1 MSAEAAAQRPYH
13 RKILC
18 ICQEAGIANELSVET
33 FLQTPLMKQKKS
45 KKRTRILVLEP
56 DEHLASAIMSSL
68 QEAAPDALVEMTRS
82 LEAAQQLAL
91 GVKPELF
98 VLDVDA
104 APDLGQDFLYDLRT
118 SHPNA
123 RAIILTGVHLPEQR
137 EQVAGLGAIHFLEKP
152 LVQWDFVDLVERLL
166 RSGKD
171 KTAEKFQGT
180 LRDLQFTDIIQL
192 KCMSGTT
199 AVVEFIGPSGEK
211 ARVFFEKGQVR
222 HATAPGRQGMAAFNE
237 IVRWKGATI
246 SEVTDAPSS
255 PRTIDMDWQ
264 HLLME
269 AVRGTDEAEAAPAR
283 ESRQENPKILVVD
296 DSLMLL
302 SFVKEVLIDANYD
315 VTAASTGEEAVRAA
329 QTGTPDLI
337 LLDFILPD
345 MKGDEV
351 CRRLLE
357 NPGTAAI
364 PVVYISGYGAE
375 LQASRSENSNVIGF
389 LNKPFTSDLLIQT
402 VETHMPRKSEEPE
415 PTQPSAVEPTP
426 ATEADFPVEQE
437 PAYREAIEVGP
448 EITQTQETPWWT
460 PAPANDVPTEATP
473 AAFEAAAEQSYVP
486 DESLTGDAYFCGDT
500 RFFSLNRALQIIA
513 TQKLTGTLRFF
524 WDKQPVDLLTQN
536 GQVLFATSRDPDLYC
551 PEAPVTLSNVDPDR
565 IAAARAQQQETG
577 CPLFVTL
584 AQENLILHEPAMQL
598 TQHHGQKLFAELW
611 SAQCVRFSFHQGA
624 LPDFAAALP
633 GELDVDQW
641 ALATLRL
648 VQFPELGDRAYYDPT
663 SVPAYTRDGF
673 ERVQN
678 LRLTVAEAQFASQ
691 FNGARSV
698 QQIAK
703 NLRLDLK
710 FASVTLFRFLALEI
724 VECWPGSSA
733 TGQEKKGIFQRLGQ
747 VVGLGE

>member
-1 MSAEAAAQRPYH
+1 
-13 RKILC
+13 
-18 ICQEAGIANELSVET
+18 
-33 FLQTPLMKQKKS
+33 MKQKKS
-45 KKRTRILVLEP
+45 KQTTRILVLEP
-56 DEHLASAIMSSL
+56 DEQLASAIVSSL
-68 QEAAPDALVEMTRS
+68 QQAAPEALVEMTRS
-82 LEAAQQLAL
+82 LEEAQQLVL

-104 APDLGQDFLYDLRT
+104 APDLGQDFLFDLRT

-123 RAIILTGVHLPEQR
+123 RAIVLTGVHLPEQR
-137 EQVAGLGAIHFLEKP
+137 EQVSGLGAIHFLEKP

-166 RSGKD
+166 RPGTD
-171 KTAEKFQGT
+171 TAAEKFQGT

-192 KCMSGTT
+192 KCMSGAT
-199 AVVEFIGPSGEK
+199 AVVEFTGPSGEK

-222 HATAPGRQGMAAFNE
+222 HATGPGRQGMAAFNE
-237 IVRWKGATI
+237 IVRWKGGTV
-246 SEVTDAPSS
+246 SEVADAPPG
-255 PRTIDMDWQ
+255 PRTIEMDWQ

-269 AVRGTDEAEAAPAR
+269 AVRGADEADVAPAKK
-283 ESRQENPKILVVD
+283 SRRKKGNPKILVID

-302 SFVKEVLIDANYD
+302 SFVKEVLLEANYD
-315 VTAASTGEEAVRAA
+315 VTTASTGEEAVRAA
-329 QTGTPDLI
+329 QSGGPDLI

-351 CRRLLE
+351 CRRLVE

-364 PVVYISGYGAE
+364 PVAYMSGYGAE

-389 LNKPFTSDLLIQT
+389 LNKPFTSDLLIKT
-402 VETHMPRKSEEPE
+402 VETHMPKKSDDPE
-415 PTQPSAVEPTP
+415 PSQPKSAEPQP
-426 ATEADFPVEQE
+426 AAEADFPVEQE
-437 PAYREAIEVGP
+437 PAYGEVSEVGP
-448 EITQTQETPWWT
+448 EIPQTTEAPWWT
-460 PAPANDVPTEATP
+460 PAPTTDAPIATP
-473 AAFEAAAEQSYVP
+473 AAFEPAAEQYYIP
-486 DESLTGDAYFCGDT
+486 DDSVTGGAHFCGDT
-500 RFFSLNRALQIIA
+500 RFFSINRALQIIA
-513 TQKLTGTLRFF
+513 AQKLTGTLRFF
-524 WDKQPVDLLTQN
+524 WDKQPVELMTQN
-536 GQVLFATSRDPDLYC
+536 GQVLFATSRDPELYC

-577 CPLFVTL
+577 CPLFITL
-584 AQENLILHEPAMQL
+584 AQENLILHEPATQL

-611 SAQCVRFSFHQGA
+611 SAPCVRFSFQQES
-624 LPDFAAALP
+624 LPDFATTLA
-633 GELDVDQW
+633 GDLDVDQW
-641 ALATLRL
+641 ALATLRF
-648 VQFPELGDRAYYDPT
+648 VQFPQLGDRAYYDPA

-724 VECWPGSSA
+724 IECWPGTSA
-733 TGQEKKGIFQRLGQ
+733 AGQERKGVFQRLGQ
-747 VVGLGE
+747 AIGLGE